1 MSLKDLRTR
10 INSIKSTSKTTKAMY
25 LISASQMTKIKQML
39 VNYKQYKNLMGSI
52 TSSIAFASRNQFDKD
67 LDTITVQDDIVVEGC
82 QKALEMDE
90 NYIVGHKNLVIII
103 SGEKGLCGSFNASV
117 VNSALNH
124 IDEKTDVLC
133 IGKKGYEILSR
144 KRACH
149 IIKDNYIELHLRTI
163 NSKIVMGQVTKPILH
178 LIASNKYANIKIV
191 YTEFIS
197 MLKQEVVVKQI
208 FPVVLDHPPSTTFEF
223 DSKPVHMLRNIIP
236 QYLHSL
242 LYNCVLNS
250 IKSETVKRMM
260 TMDNATTNSKDML
273 HKLNLDY
280 NRARQTKVTMELIEV
295 ISGMQ

>member
-39 VNYKQYKNLMGSI
+39 LNYKQYNDLMGSI

-67 LDTITVQDDIVVEGC
+67 LDTITVQDDLVVEGC

-90 NYIVGHKNLVIII
+90 NYIIGHKNLVIII
-103 SGEKGLCGSFNASV
+103 SGDKGLCGSFNSSV

-124 IDEKTDVLC
+124 IDDDTDVLC

-144 KRACH
+144 KGAFH
-149 IIKDNYIELHLRTI
+149 IIKNNYIELHLRTI
-163 NSKIVMGQVTKPILH
+163 NSKIVMGQVTKPILQ
-178 LIASNKYANIKIV
+178 LIASSKYANIKIV
-191 YTEFIS
+191 CTEFIS

-208 FPVVLDHPPSTTFEF
+208 FPVVLGHPPSTTFEF
-223 DSKPVHMLRNIIP
+223 DSKPVTMLRNIIP
-236 QYLHSL
+236 QYLHSV

-273 HKLNLDY
+273 HNLSLEY